1 MDNFMDR
8 LTKRFNAGE
17 LIQANGEAEARENER
32 LRKQTAEYEKMMQEI
47 RRLNLKTVEVSEQV
61 SQMLSCG
68 IEQLEE
74 YEVKLHG
81 LIKEEETDKTEA
93 AADAQ
98 QINQVITQELAQQ
111 KKELDLQIAGM
122 QELMD
127 AQLKNLQDSMGVQ
140 LSGADEKLLGV
151 DNRIF
156 GVDEKLLG
164 VSDRL
169 SDVDEKLT
177 DVGDRLSGVDEKL
190 TDVGDRFSG
199 VDEKLSGVNDRISV
213 VDEKL
218 ADVDGQISEAVE
230 RLLAENAQSLAML
243 KEWNEQKQQ
252 GSQTET
258 LDTVRAVEDKLEHL
272 SGNIADNAIRQ
283 HSLLQDMAVNTENAL
298 QDLTRTTE
306 DALQNLQNKL
316 EQQKPADNAELI
328 EATGQI
334 KEMIVNIR
342 LYLDDVQKHVEDYV
356 HKEDVKVY
364 RNVQAVLM
372 EQLSNKTRDLND
384 HMDALEKSVQK
395 SKGTKPLLVFAIL
408 LSAASLTI
416 QILQMLG
423 IL

>member
-151 DNRIF
+151 DNRIS

-169 SDVDEKLT
+169 SGVDEKLT

-199 VDEKLSGVNDRISV
+199 VDEKLTGVDGAV
-213 VDEKL
+213 EKL
-218 ADVDGQISEAVE
+218 LV
-230 RLLAENAQSLAML
+230 ENAQSLAML

>member
-74 YEVKLHG
+74 YEAKLRAFAVEDEA
-81 LIKEEETDKTEA
+81 KETETA
-93 AADAQ
+93 VDAQ
-98 QINQVITQELAQQ
+98 QMNLAITRELAEQ
-111 KKELDLQIAGM
+111 KKALDLQIAGM

-127 AQLKNLQDSMGVQ
+127 AQLKNMQDSMGVQ
-140 LSGADEKLLGV
+140 FSGVDDKLSGIGDRLSGA
-151 DNRIF
+151 
-156 GVDEKLLG
+156 
-164 VSDRL
+164 
-169 SDVDEKLT
+169 DEKLT
-177 DVGDRLSGVDEKL
+177 DVGDRFSGVDEKL

-199 VDEKLSGVNDRISV
+199 VDEKLTDVVDRFSG

-218 ADVDGQISEAVE
+218 TGVDGAVE
-230 RLLAENAQSLAML
+230 KLLAENAQSLAML

-342 LYLDDVQKHVEDYV
+342 LYLDDVQKHIEDYV

>member
-140 LSGADEKLLGV
+140 LSG
-151 DNRIF
+151 
-156 GVDEKLLG
+156 VDEKLLG

-169 SDVDEKLT
+169 SGVDEKLTDVGDRLSGVDEKLT

-199 VDEKLSGVNDRISV
+199 VDEKLTG
-213 VDEKL
+213 
-218 ADVDGQISEAVE
+218 VDGAVE
-230 RLLAENAQSLAML
+230 KLLAENAQSLAML
-243 KEWNEQKQQ
+243 REWNAQKEQ

-342 LYLDDVQKHVEDYV
+342 LYLDDVQKHIEDYV

>member
-74 YEVKLHG
+74 YEAKLHG

-151 DNRIF
+151 DNRIS

-169 SDVDEKLT
+169 SGVDEKLT

-190 TDVGDRFSG
+190 TG
-199 VDEKLSGVNDRISV
+199 VDGAVEKLLV
-213 VDEKL
+213 
-218 ADVDGQISEAVE
+218 
-230 RLLAENAQSLAML
+230 ENAQSLAML

>member
-151 DNRIF
+151 DNRI
-156 GVDEKLLG
+156 
-164 VSDRL
+164 
-169 SDVDEKLT
+169 
-177 DVGDRLSGVDEKL
+177 SGVDEKL

-199 VDEKLSGVNDRISV
+199 VDEKLTG
-213 VDEKL
+213 
-218 ADVDGQISEAVE
+218 VDGAVE
-230 RLLAENAQSLAML
+230 KLLAENAQSLAML

-258 LDTVRAVEDKLEHL
+258 LDTVRTVENKLEQL
-272 SGNIADNAIRQ
+272 SGNITDNAIRQ

-408 LSAASLTI
+408 LSAATLTI

>member
-74 YEVKLHG
+74 YEAKLRAFAVEDEA
-81 LIKEEETDKTEA
+81 KETETA
-93 AADAQ
+93 VDAQ
-98 QINQVITQELAQQ
+98 QMNLAITRELAEQ
-111 KKELDLQIAGM
+111 KKALDLQIAGM

-127 AQLKNLQDSMGVQ
+127 AQLKNMQDSMGVQ
-140 LSGADEKLLGV
+140 FSGVDDKLSGIGDRLSGA
-151 DNRIF
+151 
-156 GVDEKLLG
+156 
-164 VSDRL
+164 
-169 SDVDEKLT
+169 DEKLT

-190 TDVGDRFSG
+190 TG
-199 VDEKLSGVNDRISV
+199 VDG
-213 VDEKL
+213 
-218 ADVDGQISEAVE
+218 AVE
-230 RLLAENAQSLAML
+230 KLLAENAQSLAML

-342 LYLDDVQKHVEDYV
+342 LYLDDVQKHIEDYV

>member
-151 DNRIF
+151 DNRIS

-164 VSDRL
+164 VS
-169 SDVDEKLT
+169 
-177 DVGDRLSGVDEKL
+177 DRLSGVDEKL
-190 TDVGDRFSG
+190 TDVGDRFSS
-199 VDEKLSGVNDRISV
+199 VDEKLTG
-213 VDEKL
+213 
-218 ADVDGQISEAVE
+218 VDGAVE
-230 RLLAENAQSLAML
+230 KLLAENAQSLAML

-342 LYLDDVQKHVEDYV
+342 LYLDDVQKHIEDYV

>member
-1 MDNFMDR
+1 
-8 LTKRFNAGE
+8 
-17 LIQANGEAEARENER
+17 
-32 LRKQTAEYEKMMQEI
+32 MMQEI

-74 YEVKLHG
+74 YEAKLHG
-81 LIKEEETDKTEA
+81 LIKEEETDNTEA

-151 DNRIF
+151 DNRIS

-164 VSDRL
+164 VSDRI
-169 SDVDEKLT
+169 
-177 DVGDRLSGVDEKL
+177 
-190 TDVGDRFSG
+190 SG

>member
-151 DNRIF
+151 DNRIS

-169 SDVDEKLT
+169 SD
-177 DVGDRLSGVDEKL
+177 
-190 TDVGDRFSG
+190 

-252 GSQTET
+252 GSQIET
-258 LDTVRAVEDKLEHL
+258 LDTVRTVEDKLEHL

-395 SKGTKPLLVFAIL
+395 SKGTKPLLVFAVL

>member
-127 AQLKNLQDSMGVQ
+127 AQLKNLQDSVGVQ
-140 LSGADEKLLGV
+140 LSGADDKLLGV
-151 DNRIF
+151 DNRIS

-164 VSDRL
+164 VSDRI
-169 SDVDEKLT
+169 
-177 DVGDRLSGVDEKL
+177 
-190 TDVGDRFSG
+190 SG

-218 ADVDGQISEAVE
+218 TDVDGQISEAVE

-243 KEWNEQKQQ
+243 REWNVQKQQ
-252 GSQTET
+252 GDRTEI
-258 LDTVRAVEDKLEHL
+258 LDTVRTVENKLEQL
-272 SGNIADNAIRQ
+272 SGNITDNAIRQ
-283 HSLLQDMAVNTENAL
+283 HNLLQDMAVNTENAL

-306 DALQNLQNKL
+306 DALRNLQTKI
-316 EQQKPADNAELI
+316 EQQASAENANAELI

-334 KEMIVNIR
+334 KEMIVNVR
-342 LYLDDVQKHVEDYV
+342 LYLDDVQKHIEDYV

-372 EQLSNKTRDLND
+372 EQLSNKTRDLSD
-384 HMDALEKSVQK
+384 QMDSLDKSIKK

-408 LSAASLTI
+408 LSAASLAV

>member
-8 LTKRFNAGE
+8 LTKRFNAGK

-74 YEVKLHG
+74 YEAKLHG

-151 DNRIF
+151 DNRIS

-169 SDVDEKLT
+169 SD
-177 DVGDRLSGVDEKL
+177 
-190 TDVGDRFSG
+190 

-252 GSQTET
+252 GSQIET
-258 LDTVRAVEDKLEHL
+258 LDTVRTVEDKLEHL

>member
-111 KKELDLQIAGM
+111 KKELNLQIAGM

-151 DNRIF
+151 DNRISS
-156 GVDEKLLG
+156 VDEKLLG
-164 VSDRL
+164 VSDRI
-169 SDVDEKLT
+169 
-177 DVGDRLSGVDEKL
+177 
-190 TDVGDRFSG
+190 SG

-218 ADVDGQISEAVE
+218 TGVDGQISEAVE

-243 KEWNEQKQQ
+243 KEWDEQKQQ
-252 GSQTET
+252 GDQTET

-342 LYLDDVQKHVEDYV
+342 LYLDDVQKHIEDYV

-395 SKGTKPLLVFAIL
+395 SKGTKPLLGFAIL

>member
-81 LIKEEETDKTEA
+81 LFKEEETDKTEA

-127 AQLKNLQDSMGVQ
+127 AQLKNLQDSVGVQ

-151 DNRIF
+151 DNRIS

-164 VSDRL
+164 VSDRI
-169 SDVDEKLT
+169 
-177 DVGDRLSGVDEKL
+177 
-190 TDVGDRFSG
+190 SG

-218 ADVDGQISEAVE
+218 TDVDGQISEAVE

-243 KEWNEQKQQ
+243 REWNVQKQQ
-252 GSQTET
+252 GDRTEI
-258 LDTVRAVEDKLEHL
+258 LDTVRTVENKLEQL
-272 SGNIADNAIRQ
+272 SGNITDNAIRQ
-283 HSLLQDMAVNTENAL
+283 HNLLQDMAVNTENAL

-306 DALQNLQNKL
+306 DALRNLQTKI
-316 EQQKPADNAELI
+316 EQQASAENANAELI

-334 KEMIVNIR
+334 KEMIVNVR
-342 LYLDDVQKHVEDYV
+342 LYLDDVQKHIEDYV

-372 EQLSNKTRDLND
+372 EQLSNKTRDLSD
-384 HMDALEKSVQK
+384 QMDSLDKSIKK

-408 LSAASLTI
+408 LSAASLAV

>member
-127 AQLKNLQDSMGVQ
+127 AQLKNLQDSVGVQ
-140 LSGADEKLLGV
+140 LSGADDKLLGV
-151 DNRIF
+151 DNRIS

-164 VSDRL
+164 VSDRI
-169 SDVDEKLT
+169 
-177 DVGDRLSGVDEKL
+177 
-190 TDVGDRFSG
+190 SG

-218 ADVDGQISEAVE
+218 TDVDGQISAAVE
-230 RLLAENAQSLAML
+230 KLLAENAQSLATL
-243 KEWNEQKQQ
+243 REWNEQKQQ
-252 GSQTET
+252 GDRTEI
-258 LDTVRAVEDKLEHL
+258 LDTVRTVENKLEQL
-272 SGNIADNAIRQ
+272 SGNITDNAIRQ
-283 HSLLQDMAVNTENAL
+283 HNLLQDMAVNTENAL

-306 DALQNLQNKL
+306 DALRNLQMKI
-316 EQQKPADNAELI
+316 EQQASAENANAELI

-334 KEMIVNIR
+334 KEMIVNVR
-342 LYLDDVQKHVEDYV
+342 LYLDDVQKHIEDYV

-372 EQLSNKTRDLND
+372 EQLSNKTRDLSD
-384 HMDALEKSVQK
+384 HMDSLEKSVQK

>member
-151 DNRIF
+151 DNRIS

-169 SDVDEKLT
+169 
-177 DVGDRLSGVDEKL
+177 
-190 TDVGDRFSG
+190 SG

-218 ADVDGQISEAVE
+218 TGVDGQISEAVE
-230 RLLAENAQSLAML
+230 KLLAENAQSLAML

-342 LYLDDVQKHVEDYV
+342 LYLDDVQKHIEDYV

>member
-32 LRKQTAEYEKMMQEI
+32 LRKQTAEYEKMIQEI

-74 YEVKLHG
+74 YEAKLHG
-81 LIKEEETDKTEA
+81 LIKEEETDNTEA

-151 DNRIF
+151 DNRIS

-164 VSDRL
+164 VSDRI
-169 SDVDEKLT
+169 
-177 DVGDRLSGVDEKL
+177 
-190 TDVGDRFSG
+190 SG

-258 LDTVRAVEDKLEHL
+258 LDTVRTVEDKLEHL

>member
-74 YEVKLHG
+74 YEAKLHG

-151 DNRIF
+151 DNRIS

-164 VSDRL
+164 VSDRI
-169 SDVDEKLT
+169 
-177 DVGDRLSGVDEKL
+177 
-190 TDVGDRFSG
+190 SG

-218 ADVDGQISEAVE
+218 TGVDGQISEAVE

-243 KEWNEQKQQ
+243 KEWDEQKQQ
-252 GSQTET
+252 GDQTET

-342 LYLDDVQKHVEDYV
+342 LYLDDVQKHIEDYV

-408 LSAASLTI
+408 LSAASLTL

>member
-151 DNRIF
+151 DNRIS

-164 VSDRL
+164 VSDRI
-169 SDVDEKLT
+169 
-177 DVGDRLSGVDEKL
+177 
-190 TDVGDRFSG
+190 SG

-218 ADVDGQISEAVE
+218 TDVDGQISEAVE

-342 LYLDDVQKHVEDYV
+342 LYLDDVQKHIEDYV

-395 SKGTKPLLVFAIL
+395 SKGTKPLLGFAIL

>member
-151 DNRIF
+151 DNRIS

-164 VSDRL
+164 VS
-169 SDVDEKLT
+169 
-177 DVGDRLSGVDEKL
+177 DRLSGVDEKL
-190 TDVGDRFSG
+190 TDVGDRLFG
-199 VDEKLSGVNDRISV
+199 VDEKLTDVGDRLSC

-218 ADVDGQISEAVE
+218 TGVDGAVE
-230 RLLAENAQSLAML
+230 KLLVENAQSLAML

>member
-127 AQLKNLQDSMGVQ
+127 AQLKNLQDSVGVQ
-140 LSGADEKLLGV
+140 LSGADDKLLGV
-151 DNRIF
+151 DNRIS

-164 VSDRL
+164 VSDRI
-169 SDVDEKLT
+169 
-177 DVGDRLSGVDEKL
+177 
-190 TDVGDRFSG
+190 SG

-218 ADVDGQISEAVE
+218 TDVDGQISEAVE
-230 RLLAENAQSLAML
+230 RLLAENAQSLATL
-243 KEWNEQKQQ
+243 REWNEQKQ
-252 GSQTET
+252 GDRTEI
-258 LDTVRAVEDKLEHL
+258 LDTVRTVENKLEQL
-272 SGNIADNAIRQ
+272 SGNITDNAIRQ
-283 HSLLQDMAVNTENAL
+283 HNLLQDMAVNTENAL

-306 DALQNLQNKL
+306 DALRNLQTKI
-316 EQQKPADNAELI
+316 EQQASAENANAELI

-334 KEMIVNIR
+334 KEMIVNVR
-342 LYLDDVQKHVEDYV
+342 LYLDDVQKHIEDYV

-372 EQLSNKTRDLND
+372 EQLSNKTRDLSD
-384 HMDALEKSVQK
+384 QMDSLDKSIKK

-408 LSAASLTI
+408 LSAASLAV

>member
-81 LIKEEETDKTEA
+81 LIKEEETDKTET

-127 AQLKNLQDSMGVQ
+127 AQLKNLQDSVGVQ
-140 LSGADEKLLGV
+140 LSGADDKLLGV
-151 DNRIF
+151 DNRIS

-164 VSDRL
+164 VSDRI
-169 SDVDEKLT
+169 
-177 DVGDRLSGVDEKL
+177 SGVDEKL
-190 TDVGDRFSG
+190 A
-199 VDEKLSGVNDRISV
+199 GVNDRISV

-218 ADVDGQISEAVE
+218 TDVDGQISEAVE

-243 KEWNEQKQQ
+243 REWNVQKQQ
-252 GSQTET
+252 GDRTEI
-258 LDTVRAVEDKLEHL
+258 LDTVRTVENKLEQL
-272 SGNIADNAIRQ
+272 SGNITDNAIRQ
-283 HSLLQDMAVNTENAL
+283 HNLLQDMAVNTENAL

-306 DALQNLQNKL
+306 DALRNLQMKI
-316 EQQKPADNAELI
+316 EQQASAENANAELI

-334 KEMIVNIR
+334 KEMIVNVR
-342 LYLDDVQKHVEDYV
+342 LYLDDVQKHIEDYV

-372 EQLSNKTRDLND
+372 EQLSNKTRDLSD
-384 HMDALEKSVQK
+384 HMDSLEKSVQK

-408 LSAASLTI
+408 LSAASLAV

>member
-74 YEVKLHG
+74 YEAKLHG
-81 LIKEEETDKTEA
+81 LIREEETDKTEA
-93 AADAQ
+93 VADAQ

-127 AQLKNLQDSMGVQ
+127 AQLKNLQDSVGVQ
-140 LSGADEKLLGV
+140 LSGADDKLLGV
-151 DNRIF
+151 DNRIS

-164 VSDRL
+164 VSDRI
-169 SDVDEKLT
+169 
-177 DVGDRLSGVDEKL
+177 
-190 TDVGDRFSG
+190 SG

-218 ADVDGQISEAVE
+218 TDVDGQISEAVE

-243 KEWNEQKQQ
+243 REWNVQKQQ
-252 GSQTET
+252 GDRTEI
-258 LDTVRAVEDKLEHL
+258 LDTVRTVENKLEQL
-272 SGNIADNAIRQ
+272 SGNITDNAIRQ
-283 HSLLQDMAVNTENAL
+283 HNLLQDMAVNTENAL

-306 DALQNLQNKL
+306 DALRNLQTKI
-316 EQQKPADNAELI
+316 EQQASAENANTELI

-334 KEMIVNIR
+334 KEMIVNVR
-342 LYLDDVQKHVEDYV
+342 LYLDDVQKHIEDYV

-408 LSAASLTI
+408 LSAASLAV

>member
-74 YEVKLHG
+74 YEAKLRAYAVEDEA
-81 LIKEEETDKTEA
+81 KETEA
-93 AADAQ
+93 AVDAQ
-98 QINQVITQELAQQ
+98 QMNLTITQELAEQ
-111 KKELDLQIAGM
+111 KKALDQQIVGM

-127 AQLKNLQDSMGVQ
+127 AQLKNMQDSMGVQ
-140 LSGADEKLLGV
+140 FSGVDDKLSG
-151 DNRIF
+151 
-156 GVDEKLLG
+156 
-164 VSDRL
+164 
-169 SDVDEKLT
+169 
-177 DVGDRLSGVDEKL
+177 VGDRLSAVDE
-190 TDVGDRFSG
+190 
-199 VDEKLSGVNDRISV
+199 
-213 VDEKL
+213 
-218 ADVDGQISEAVE
+218 
-230 RLLAENAQSLAML
+230 
-243 KEWNEQKQQ
+243 
-252 GSQTET
+252 
-258 LDTVRAVEDKLEHL
+258 KLEHL

-306 DALQNLQNKL
+306 DAIQNLQSKL
-316 EQQKPADNAELI
+316 EQQKPADNTELI
-328 EATGQI
+328 EAAGQI

-342 LYLDDVQKHVEDYV
+342 LYLDDVQKHIEDYV

-384 HMDALEKSVQK
+384 HMDSLEKSVQK

>member
-151 DNRIF
+151 DNRIS
-156 GVDEKLLG
+156 G
-164 VSDRL
+164 
-169 SDVDEKLT
+169 VDEKLT
-177 DVGDRLSGVDEKL
+177 DVGDRLSGVDDKL
-190 TDVGDRFSG
+190 VGVGDR
-199 VDEKLSGVNDRISV
+199 LSV

-218 ADVDGQISEAVE
+218 TGVDGQISAAVE
-230 RLLAENAQSLAML
+230 KLLAENAQSLAML

-252 GSQTET
+252 GDQTET

-334 KEMIVNIR
+334 REMIVNIR
-342 LYLDDVQKHVEDYV
+342 LYLDDVQKHIEDYV

>member
-74 YEVKLHG
+74 YEAKLHG

-122 QELMD
+122 QDLMD

-151 DNRIF
+151 DNRIS

-164 VSDRL
+164 VSDRI
-169 SDVDEKLT
+169 
-177 DVGDRLSGVDEKL
+177 
-190 TDVGDRFSG
+190 SG

>member
-151 DNRIF
+151 DNRIS

-164 VSDRL
+164 VS
-169 SDVDEKLT
+169 
-177 DVGDRLSGVDEKL
+177 DRLSGVDEKL
-190 TDVGDRFSG
+190 TDVGDRLYG
-199 VDEKLSGVNDRISV
+199 EDEKLTGVDGAV
-213 VDEKL
+213 EKL
-218 ADVDGQISEAVE
+218 LV
-230 RLLAENAQSLAML
+230 ENAQSLAML

-342 LYLDDVQKHVEDYV
+342 LYLDDVQKHIEDYV

>member
-151 DNRIF
+151 DNRIS

-169 SDVDEKLT
+169 
-177 DVGDRLSGVDEKL
+177 
-190 TDVGDRFSG
+190 SG

-218 ADVDGQISEAVE
+218 TGVDGQISEAVE

-243 KEWNEQKQQ
+243 KEWDEQKQQ
-252 GSQTET
+252 GDQTET

-342 LYLDDVQKHVEDYV
+342 LYLDDVQKHIEDYV

-395 SKGTKPLLVFAIL
+395 SKGTKPLLGFAIL

>member
-81 LIKEEETDKTEA
+81 LIKEEETDKTET

-127 AQLKNLQDSMGVQ
+127 AQLKNLQDSVGVQ
-140 LSGADEKLLGV
+140 LSGADDKLLGV
-151 DNRIF
+151 DNRIS

-164 VSDRL
+164 VSDRI
-169 SDVDEKLT
+169 
-177 DVGDRLSGVDEKL
+177 
-190 TDVGDRFSG
+190 SG

-218 ADVDGQISEAVE
+218 TDVDGQISAAVE
-230 RLLAENAQSLAML
+230 KLLAENAQSLATL
-243 KEWNEQKQQ
+243 REWNEQKQQ
-252 GSQTET
+252 GDRTEI
-258 LDTVRAVEDKLEHL
+258 LDTVRTVENKLEQL
-272 SGNIADNAIRQ
+272 SGNITDNAIRQ
-283 HSLLQDMAVNTENAL
+283 HNLLQDMAVNTENAL

-306 DALQNLQNKL
+306 DALRNLQMKI
-316 EQQKPADNAELI
+316 EQQASAENANAELI

-334 KEMIVNIR
+334 KEMIVNVR
-342 LYLDDVQKHVEDYV
+342 LYLDDVQKHIEDYV

-372 EQLSNKTRDLND
+372 EQLSNKTRDLSD
-384 HMDALEKSVQK
+384 HMDSLEKSVQK
-395 SKGTKPLLVFAIL
+395 SKGTKPLLIFAIL

>member
-74 YEVKLHG
+74 YEAKLRAFAVEDEA
-81 LIKEEETDKTEA
+81 KETETA
-93 AADAQ
+93 VDAQ
-98 QINQVITQELAQQ
+98 QMNLAITRELAEQ
-111 KKELDLQIAGM
+111 KKALDLQIAGM

-127 AQLKNLQDSMGVQ
+127 AQLKNMQDSMGVQ
-140 LSGADEKLLGV
+140 FSGVDDKLSGIGDRLSGA
-151 DNRIF
+151 
-156 GVDEKLLG
+156 
-164 VSDRL
+164 
-169 SDVDEKLT
+169 DEKLT

-190 TDVGDRFSG
+190 MDVVDRFSG
-199 VDEKLSGVNDRISV
+199 VDEKLTG
-213 VDEKL
+213 
-218 ADVDGQISEAVE
+218 VDGAVE
-230 RLLAENAQSLAML
+230 KLLAENAQSLAML

-342 LYLDDVQKHVEDYV
+342 LYLDDVQKHIEDYV

>member
-127 AQLKNLQDSMGVQ
+127 AQLKNMQDSMGVQ
-140 LSGADEKLLGV
+140 FSGVDDKLSG
-151 DNRIF
+151 I
-156 GVDEKLLG
+156 
-164 VSDRL
+164 
-169 SDVDEKLT
+169 
-177 DVGDRLSGVDEKL
+177 GDRLSGVDEKL
-190 TDVGDRFSG
+190 TDVGDRLSG
-199 VDEKLSGVNDRISV
+199 VDDKLVGVGDRLSV

-218 ADVDGQISEAVE
+218 TGVDGQISAAVE
-230 RLLAENAQSLAML
+230 KLLAENAQSLAML

-252 GSQTET
+252 GDQTET

-342 LYLDDVQKHVEDYV
+342 LYLDDVQKHIEDYV

>member
-151 DNRIF
+151 DNRI
-156 GVDEKLLG
+156 
-164 VSDRL
+164 
-169 SDVDEKLT
+169 
-177 DVGDRLSGVDEKL
+177 SGVDEKL

-199 VDEKLSGVNDRISV
+199 VDEKLTC
-213 VDEKL
+213 
-218 ADVDGQISEAVE
+218 VDGAVE
-230 RLLAENAQSLAML
+230 KLLAENAQSLAML

-342 LYLDDVQKHVEDYV
+342 LYLDDVQKHIEDYV

-395 SKGTKPLLVFAIL
+395 SKGTKPLLGFAIL

>member
-74 YEVKLHG
+74 YEAKLHG

-151 DNRIF
+151 DNRIS

-169 SDVDEKLT
+169 SGVDEKLT

-190 TDVGDRFSG
+190 TG
-199 VDEKLSGVNDRISV
+199 VDG
-213 VDEKL
+213 
-218 ADVDGQISEAVE
+218 AVE
-230 RLLAENAQSLAML
+230 KLLAENAQSLAML

-342 LYLDDVQKHVEDYV
+342 LYLDDVQKHIEDYV

>member
-151 DNRIF
+151 DNRIS
-156 GVDEKLLG
+156 GVDEKLTDVG
-164 VSDRL
+164 DRL
-169 SDVDEKLT
+169 SGVDEKLT

-190 TDVGDRFSG
+190 TDVGDRFSSVDEKLTDVGDRFSG
-199 VDEKLSGVNDRISV
+199 VDEKLTG
-213 VDEKL
+213 
-218 ADVDGQISEAVE
+218 VDGAVE
-230 RLLAENAQSLAML
+230 KLLAENAQSLAML

-342 LYLDDVQKHVEDYV
+342 LYLDDVQKHIEDYV

>member
-151 DNRIF
+151 DNRIS

-169 SDVDEKLT
+169 S
-177 DVGDRLSGVDEKL
+177 GVDEKL
-190 TDVGDRFSG
+190 TDVVDRFSG
-199 VDEKLSGVNDRISV
+199 VDEKLTG
-213 VDEKL
+213 
-218 ADVDGQISEAVE
+218 VDGAVE
-230 RLLAENAQSLAML
+230 KLLAENAQSLAML

-416 QILQMLG
+416 QILQMMG

>member
-47 RRLNLKTVEVSEQV
+47 RRLNLKTIEVSEQV

-74 YEVKLHG
+74 YEAKLRAFAVENEA
-81 LIKEEETDKTEA
+81 KETETA
-93 AADAQ
+93 VDAQ
-98 QINQVITQELAQQ
+98 QMNLAITRELAEQ
-111 KKELDLQIAGM
+111 KKALDLQIAGM

-127 AQLKNLQDSMGVQ
+127 AQLKNMQDSMGVQ
-140 LSGADEKLLGV
+140 FSGVDDKLSGIGDRLSGA
-151 DNRIF
+151 
-156 GVDEKLLG
+156 
-164 VSDRL
+164 
-169 SDVDEKLT
+169 DEKLT

-190 TDVGDRFSG
+190 LGVSDRISG

-218 ADVDGQISEAVE
+218 TDVDGQISEAVE

>member
-151 DNRIF
+151 DNRISS
-156 GVDEKLLG
+156 VDEKLLG
-164 VSDRL
+164 VSDRI
-169 SDVDEKLT
+169 
-177 DVGDRLSGVDEKL
+177 
-190 TDVGDRFSG
+190 SG

-218 ADVDGQISEAVE
+218 TGVDGQISEAVE

-243 KEWNEQKQQ
+243 KEWDEQKQQ
-252 GSQTET
+252 GDQTET
-258 LDTVRAVEDKLEHL
+258 LDTVRAVENKLEHL

-342 LYLDDVQKHVEDYV
+342 LYLDDVQKHIEDYV

-395 SKGTKPLLVFAIL
+395 SKGTKPLLGFAIL

>member
-74 YEVKLHG
+74 YEAKLRAFAV
-81 LIKEEETDKTEA
+81 EEEAKETETA
-93 AADAQ
+93 VDAQ
-98 QINQVITQELAQQ
+98 QMNLAITRELAEQ
-111 KKELDLQIAGM
+111 KKALDLQIAGM

-127 AQLKNLQDSMGVQ
+127 AQLKNMQDSMGVQ
-140 LSGADEKLLGV
+140 FSGVDDKLSGIGDRLSGADEKLTDIG
-151 DNRIF
+151 
-156 GVDEKLLG
+156 
-164 VSDRL
+164 DRL
-169 SDVDEKLT
+169 SGADEKLT

-190 TDVGDRFSG
+190 TDVVDRFSG
-199 VDEKLSGVNDRISV
+199 VDEKLTG
-213 VDEKL
+213 
-218 ADVDGQISEAVE
+218 VDGAVE
-230 RLLAENAQSLAML
+230 KLLAENAQSLAML

-342 LYLDDVQKHVEDYV
+342 LYLDDVQKHIEDYV

>member
-74 YEVKLHG
+74 YEVKLRAFAVEDEA
-81 LIKEEETDKTEA
+81 KETETA
-93 AADAQ
+93 VDAQ
-98 QINQVITQELAQQ
+98 QMNLAITRELAQQ

-151 DNRIF
+151 DNRIS
-156 GVDEKLLG
+156 G
-164 VSDRL
+164 
-169 SDVDEKLT
+169 VDEKLT
-177 DVGDRLSGVDEKL
+177 DVGDRLSGVDDKL
-190 TDVGDRFSG
+190 VGVGDR
-199 VDEKLSGVNDRISV
+199 LSV

-218 ADVDGQISEAVE
+218 TGVDGQISAAVE
-230 RLLAENAQSLAML
+230 KLLAENAQSLAML

-252 GSQTET
+252 GDQTET

-342 LYLDDVQKHVEDYV
+342 LYLDDVQKHIEDYV

>member
-74 YEVKLHG
+74 YEAKLHG

-151 DNRIF
+151 DNRI
-156 GVDEKLLG
+156 
-164 VSDRL
+164 
-169 SDVDEKLT
+169 
-177 DVGDRLSGVDEKL
+177 SGVDEKL

-199 VDEKLSGVNDRISV
+199 VDEKLTG
-213 VDEKL
+213 
-218 ADVDGQISEAVE
+218 VDGAVE
-230 RLLAENAQSLAML
+230 KLLAENAQSLAML

-342 LYLDDVQKHVEDYV
+342 LYLDDVQKHIEDYV

>member
-151 DNRIF
+151 DNRIS

-190 TDVGDRFSG
+190 TDVGDRFSS
-199 VDEKLSGVNDRISV
+199 VDEKLTGVDGAV
-213 VDEKL
+213 EKL
-218 ADVDGQISEAVE
+218 LV
-230 RLLAENAQSLAML
+230 ENAQSLAML

-342 LYLDDVQKHVEDYV
+342 LYLDDVQKHIEDYV